1 MEWLFNEVGE
11 GDFAEIKN
19 TSLGKLVRDQLLSQ
33 ILAGVF
39 VPGQALRESELVEQL
54 KVSRV
59 PVREALRELE
69 SSGLVVSRKHSGVY
83 VRELT
88 DTEVSDL
95 YDFRALLDSHAGR
108 IASQLP
114 TERRHQLVA
123 ELEASTAAMDAANEA
138 QNSQAYYRENLRFH
152 WLFIEY
158 AGNKEIAKAYREV
171 IQKLHLSRLKNLSTA
186 AYRER
191 SNAEHKQIVKALH
204 DSRTLA
210 HANYCAELLDHHV
223 INAHDRLH
231 SLESGPSA
239 SNKISF
245 SHTEETK
252 P

>member
-39 VPGQALRESELVEQL
+39 VPGQALRESELVDQL

-83 VRELT
+83 VRELS
-88 DTEVSDL
+88 DTEVRDL

-108 IASQLP
+108 VASQLP
-114 TERRHQLVA
+114 SESRHKLIEA
-123 ELEASTAAMDAANEA
+123 LEASTAAMDEANEA
-138 QNSQAYYRENLRFH
+138 ENSQAYYRENLHFH

-158 AGNKEIAKAYREV
+158 AGNREIAK
-171 IQKLHLSRLKNLSTA
+171 T
-186 AYRER
+186 
-191 SNAEHKQIVKALH
+191 
-204 DSRTLA
+204 
-210 HANYCAELLDHHV
+210 
-223 INAHDRLH
+223 
-231 SLESGPSA
+231 
-239 SNKISF
+239 
-245 SHTEETK
+245 
-252 P
+252 